1 MKKLSRS
8 GIIQGNPRCH
18 VLKLRIIEIT
28 YNKLIKIQEEKC
40 ICMAFLLRH
49 LLYKSLAEFTDLT
62 EEEMSE

>member
-8 GIIQGNPRCH
+8 GIIPGNPRCH
-18 VLKLRIIEIT
+18 VLKIRVINET
-28 YNKLIKIQEEKC
+28 YNKLLKLQEEKG

-49 LLYKSLAEFTDLT
+49 LLYEGLSKYVELN